1 MNAVE
6 RTALLR
12 HRDSI
17 VQCVDLLYIKD
28 ILISTKV
35 INNEEW
41 EEIDYEVNKDNM
53 TSFVFFLNLHLNL
66 FSENKICEGSEAARL
81 SAQKRSPNLPHIS
94 DNPRKRL

>member
-41 EEIDYEVNKDNM
+41 EEIDYEVNKNNM
-53 TSFVFFLNLHLNL
+53 TSFVFF
-66 FSENKICEGSEAARL
+66 FIY
-81 SAQKRSPNLPHIS
+81 I
-94 DNPRKRL
+94 